1 MDTFQYLKLAFALAC
16 AILTPLT
23 VSGQDYVTKSGTPIA
38 PAEKTAILL
47 PPESKSSD
55 LHHDTYAGHYHI
67 VVPADLLA
75 PLQPFIQWKRQQGF
89 LVQVVIPETIHR
101 DSIRTAL
108 SRLYSSRPHLRT
120 YILLVGDMERIPSF
134 SGKHT
139 PDGLNIHITDLYY
152 AEYTGDY
159 LPEAMVGR
167 LSVADTLQL
176 ARVIDKIVA
185 YEQGAYAQQL
195 SQLLLVAGSES
206 RTPAPVTTNGQVNY
220 LATLSAT
227 HRPDVD
233 TVCFRNPASASQRDS
248 ILLALN
254 GANTFVNYTAH
265 CTQTRWTNPSFTV
278 DDVDSLPLST
288 PTLFFNNCCRANA
301 FGGDCLGERLL
312 RKPDGGAVGIIGA
325 TNETLW
331 AEDYYWAVGA
341 KYPLSITPPYDPS
354 LPGAFDPVI
363 LNTANCY
370 MPAEPFTLGDMMHL
384 GCRAVTTAGSPFDA
398 FYWETYCLLGDPSMT
413 PFWPDP
419 DTLTLVLDDSLWV
432 GKTTLHLH
440 CTPHAR
446 ITATADTLLLGTA
459 VVPENGEITLQLDR
473 SIDADSITLT
483 ATRPDALCNSQQFT
497 VHHPAL
503 PYLAV
508 VDCSLDDTLLHLR
521 VKNQGLSP
529 ALHHCLSLTQGEAP
543 GVILPAFPAIDLP
556 LLPSL
561 ADTLLAFN
569 LHDCQPGSVPLL
581 SAIITLHDSTGTVY
595 STLPLNISL
604 PDRRPLLTQLQIL
617 EPDNTPC
624 RLLLPGHDYLLSVTL
639 ANPADS
645 FFLSLASY
653 EAASLTPCPSQ
664 FTIPFRTPDSLTHL
678 QLSLTP
684 HYGDWHR
691 TYTYWLTCHRTTEPF
706 ETADFSNLPW
716 QHPTLYHW
724 LIDSLAPHNGTYC
737 ARSAPIDNALQ
748 SSLVLDINTIVDDSV
763 SFFYNLSSE
772 HTDWLYFYIDG
783 HRRGFW
789 SGNTGWQ
796 RYARLL
802 PAGQHRLE
810 WVYRKDASG
819 SQHDDCARID
829 DLRLPLALWQQ
840 PAGTPMAD
848 THTIAIPHP
857 GEQALRPFTISPN
870 PASSLI
876 RITHDSQPVD
886 RTITL
891 IDNLGRTVDKI
902 KIHRHT
908 SSTQYSTT
916 HLRLGTYT
924 LVLSLNAGVY
934 IQKMTVIR

>member
-23 VSGQDYVTKSGTPIA
+23 VSGQDYVTKSGTPIV
-38 PAEKTAILL
+38 PAEKNAIIL
-47 PPESKSSD
+47 PPDSKAACLPD
-55 LHHDTYAGHYHI
+55 NYAGHYHI
-67 VVPADLLA
+67 VVPADFLA

-89 LVQVVIPETIHR
+89 LVQVVIPESLHR
-101 DSIRTAL
+101 DSIRAAL
-108 SRLYSSRPHLRT
+108 SRLYSTHPHPHT
-120 YILLVGDMERIPSF
+120 YILLVGDMDRIPSF
-134 SGKHT
+134 PGKHT
-139 PDGLNIHITDLYY
+139 PDGLSIHITDLYY

-176 ARVIDKIVA
+176 TQVIDKIIA
-185 YEQGAYAQQL
+185 YEKGTYAQQL
-195 SQLLLVAGSES
+195 SQLLLVAGREE

-227 HRPDVD
+227 HRPTAD
-233 TVCFRNPASASQRDS
+233 TVCFRNPASATQRDS
-248 ILLALN
+248 IFYALN
-254 GANTFVNYTAH
+254 GTNTFVNYTAH
-265 CTQTRWTNPSFTV
+265 CTQTGWTNPSFSV
-278 DDVDSLPLST
+278 DDVDSLPLPT

-341 KYPLSITPPYDPS
+341 KHPLSVTPLYDPS
-354 LPGAFDPVI
+354 LPGAFDPLI
-363 LNTANCY
+363 INTADNLL
-370 MPAEPFTLGDMMHL
+370 PAEPFTLGAMMHH
-384 GCRAVTTAGSPFDA
+384 GCRAVTTVGSPFDA

-413 PFWPDP
+413 PFWPNP
-419 DTLTLVLDDSLWV
+419 DTLTLTLDDSVWA
-432 GKTTLHLH
+432 GKTTLHLR
-440 CTPHAR
+440 CSPHAR

-459 VVPENGEITLQLDR
+459 VVPENSETTLLLDCG
-473 SIDADSITLT
+473 IDADSITLT
-483 ATRPDALCNSQQFT
+483 ATRPNALCNSQQFK
-497 VHHPAL
+497 VHRTAR
-503 PYLAV
+503 PYLSV
-508 VDCSLDDTLLHLR
+508 IDCSIDDTLLLLR

-529 ALHHCLSLTQGEAP
+529 ARHHRLSLTQGSGTGA
-543 GVILPAFPAIDLP
+543 ILPAIPAIDLP

-569 LHDCQPGSVPLL
+569 LHDCQPGTEPLL
-581 SAIITLHDSTGTVY
+581 SAIIMIHDSTDSIY
-595 STLPLNISL
+595 STLSINIPL
-604 PDRRPLLTQLQIL
+604 PDLRPILTQLQIL
-617 EPDNTPC
+617 EPDATPC
-624 RLLLPGHDYLLSVTL
+624 RLLLPGHSYLLSATL
-639 ANPADS
+639 AYPADS
-645 FFLSLASY
+645 CFLSLASS
-653 EAASLTPCPSQ
+653 EPISLTPCTPQ
-664 FTIPFRTPDSLTHL
+664 FTLPFQTPDSLTHL

-684 HYGDWHR
+684 HYGDWHH
-691 TYTYWLTCHRTTEPF
+691 TYTYWLTCQHTAEPF
-706 ETADFSNLPW
+706 ETADFSNFPW
-716 QHPTLYHW
+716 QHPTRYHW
-724 LIDSLAPHNGTYC
+724 LIDSLAPHHGTYC

-748 SSLVLDINTIVDDSV
+748 SLLVLDINTLVDDTV

-772 HTDWLYFYIDG
+772 PTDWLYFYIDG
-783 HRRGFW
+783 YKRGYW

-829 DLRLPLALWQQ
+829 DIRLPLALWQQ

-848 THTIAIPHP
+848 THALAIQQPE
-857 GEQALRPFTISPN
+857 EQNSQPFTISPN
-870 PASSLI
+870 PASTHI
-876 RITHDSQPVD
+876 RITHDSKPVD
-886 RTITL
+886 RTL
-891 IDNLGRTVDKI
+891 LLLDNLGRTVDKI
-902 KIHRHT
+902 KIHRQT
-908 SSTQYSTT
+908 TSTQYSTT

-924 LVLSLNAGVY
+924 LVLHHSAGIY